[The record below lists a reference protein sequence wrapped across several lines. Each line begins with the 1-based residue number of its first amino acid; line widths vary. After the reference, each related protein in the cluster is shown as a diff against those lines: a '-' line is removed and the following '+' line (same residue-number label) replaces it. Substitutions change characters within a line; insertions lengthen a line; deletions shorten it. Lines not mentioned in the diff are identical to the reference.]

1 MSLHETIHLTCDVEA
16 NPAQVA
22 FQWRFQSNSDLL
34 SFNQINDTRYAVI
47 QSVGLLLLL
56 FGPK

>member
-1 MSLHETIHLTCDVEA
+1 MYIHSYLRLVYGVSLHETIHLACDVDA

-34 SFNQINDTRYAVI
+34 SFNQINDTR
-47 QSVGLLLLL
+47 
-56 FGPK
+56 